1 MQRRCVTLNIVNL
14 FEHTILSNGYN
25 HRSVFQEN
33 VFTLAEPISVRESS
47 VTRQSSLGLW
57 QLLLRRKTVSLICA
71 LKTAGKKDV
80 LTIAFTGK
88 DGDRTLDAANYCL
101 HRSKLQH
108 SSNPGMTRDT
118 AAYCSAS
125 HVAMGEEASDQ
136 GDQGWSMS

>member
-1 MQRRCVTLNIVNL
+1 VQRRCVTLNIVNL

-88 DGDRTLDAANYCL
+88 DGDRTLDAANYCFIVPSFNI
-101 HRSKLQH
+101 HRI
-108 SSNPGMTRDT
+108 R
-118 AAYCSAS
+118 
-125 HVAMGEEASDQ
+125 E
-136 GDQGWSMS
+136 